1 MEKSFLGTGW
11 SFPPEFNKT
20 MGGIDM
26 VSDEEDIRQSIIIF
40 LSTRIGER
48 TLRPGYGNTLLEYVF
63 APVRMDIMDSI
74 AEELK
79 MSLRIYEPRIL
90 VHRIMIDTTKMT
102 DGVVH
107 FTVEYEVESTNVR
120 NNIVFP
126 YYLVEGTNITG

>member
-107 FTVEYEVESTNVR
+107 VEYEVESTNVR

>member
-1 MEKSFLGTGW
+1 
-11 SFPPEFNKT
+11 
-20 MGGIDM
+20 M

-63 APVRMDIMDSI
+63 APMRMDIMDAV

-90 VHRIMIDTTKMT
+90 VDKIQIAAARAA
-102 DGVVH
+102 GRA
-107 FTVEYEVESTNVR
+107 ESRRTAR
-120 NNIVFP
+120 RA
-126 YYLVEGTNITG
+126 

>member
-11 SFPPEFNKT
+11 GFPPDFNKKL
-20 MGGIDM
+20 GGVEM
-26 VSDEEDIRQSIIIF
+26 VCDEEDIQQSIIIF
-40 LSTRIGER
+40 LSTRLGER
-48 TLRPGYGNTLLEYVF
+48 MLRPGYGNTLLEYVF
-63 APVRMDIMDSI
+63 APLRMDIMDAV

-79 MSLRIYEPRIL
+79 LSLRIYEPRIL
-90 VHRIMIDTTKMT
+90 VEKIQIDTSKMT

-107 FTVEYEVESTNVR
+107 FTVDYEVESTNVR